1 MRTVVPQPF
10 PDPTVRDAAGF
21 GRAVRAARTLGG
33 IRLEDAA
40 SALGISKQTLA
51 DIEKGTGTVALGTA
65 LRVARDMGVALL
77 VAPRAAHLEAAQ
89 QLQMARAERP
99 RDWGGPNPDD
109 LPPDLPGLK
118 TPSIRKNKA
127 AG

>member
-10 PDPTVRDAAGF
+10 PDPTLRDAEGF

-65 LRVARDMGVALL
+65 LRVARELGVALL
-77 VAPRAAHLEAAQ
+77 AAPRAAHLEAAQ
-89 QLQMARAERP
+89 QLQLARTERP
-99 RDWGGPNPDD
+99 NDWGGPNPDD
-109 LPPDLPGLK
+109 LPPKLPSLK
-118 TPSIRKNKA
+118 APASRKTKA
-127 AG
+127 TG